1 MTQSIW
7 RVTAQVQPA
16 AYPRLVDDV
25 EVDVAIVGGG
35 ITGITCA
42 ALLAAE
48 GRRVALLEARTIAFG
63 STGNSTGNL
72 YEVLSSGLAPV
83 AQKWGKDVVSNVAA
97 SRRQALDLIERF
109 AGRFGETSCFRRCP
123 LYQYTSDDWSKM
135 EEEYDAL
142 KNAGIAARLE
152 DRATLPGP
160 AHQGRAM
167 VIDHQAQFHPLNYL
181 RSLGA
186 HAAELGVRVHEHSE
200 VVEIDAEHR
209 VLHTESGS
217 VKAKEI
223 VLATHTPKGIFGVH
237 AQMLTRRE
245 YGVAGEVQSLE
256 VPGGIFW
263 QDGQTKRSFRNLET
277 AGKRYVI
284 AVGAPDKTGLHDS
297 EKALASLRSISQ
309 EYIPPG
315 GERWEWSAQA
325 YESPDLLPYIGRSPM
340 NEVYIATGFG
350 ADGLT
355 YGTLAAQIISDDI
368 LGKENPWATLYR
380 AARFS
385 PAKSIKQILEEQA
398 IALKGLVAD
407 RVGLPEYAGSASLEP
422 GSGAVMKLNGKKVAV
437 YRDETGSVEAVS
449 AVCTHMGCIVHW
461 NQVEKSWDCPCH
473 GSRFAT
479 SGDIIEGPALSP
491 LAAVDI
497 EASHPQTGKK

>member
-1 MTQSIW
+1 M
-7 RVTAQVQPA
+7 
-16 AYPRLVDDV
+16 
-25 EVDVAIVGGG
+25 
-35 ITGITCA
+35 
-42 ALLAAE
+42 
-48 GRRVALLEARTIAFG
+48 ALLEARTIAFG

-72 YEVLSSGLAPV
+72 YEVLSSGLASV
-83 AQKWGKDVVSNVAA
+83 AKKWSQDVARDVAA
-97 SRRQALDLIERF
+97 SRRQAVDLIERF
-109 AGRFGETSCFRRCP
+109 AGRFGEESCFRRCP
-123 LYQYTSDDWSKM
+123 LYQYTADDWSKI
-135 EEEYDAL
+135 EEEYNAL
-142 KNAGIAARLE
+142 RDAGIAARLE

-160 AHQGRAM
+160 TAQGRAM

-181 RSLGA
+181 RSLCA
-186 HAAELGVRVHEHSE
+186 QAAGLGVRVHEHSE

-209 VLHTESGS
+209 ILHTGSGS

-237 AQMLTRRE
+237 AQMLTHRE
-245 YGVAGEVQSLE
+245 YGVAGEVQSLR
-256 VPGGIFW
+256 VPAGIFW
-263 QDGQTKRSFRNLET
+263 QDGQTKRSFRNLEI

-325 YESPDLLPYIGRSPM
+325 YESPDLLPYIGRNPM
-340 NEVYIATGFG
+340 DEVYIATGFG
-350 ADGLT
+350 TDGLT

-380 AARFS
+380 ATRFS
-385 PAKSIKQILEEQA
+385 PAKSIKQVLEEQA

-407 RVGLPEYAGSASLEP
+407 RVGLPEYAGPSSLEP
-422 GSGAVMKLNGKKVAV
+422 GRGMVVKANGQKLAV
-437 YRDETGSVEAVS
+437 YRDEAGSVQAVS

-473 GSRFAT
+473 GSRFDT
-479 SGDIIEGPALSP
+479 CGDIIEGPALSP
-491 LAAVDI
+491 LAAVDM
-497 EASHPQTGKK
+497 EALPPRTGKK

>member
-7 RVTAQVQPA
+7 RVTAQVQPG
-16 AYPRLVDDV
+16 AYPKLVDDV

-63 STGNSTGNL
+63 TTGNSTGNL

-83 AQKWGKDVVSNVAA
+83 GQKWSRQVVRDVAT
-97 SRRQALDLIERF
+97 SRRQAIELVERF
-109 AGRFGETSCFRRCP
+109 AGRFGEASCFRRCP
-123 LYQYTSDDWSKM
+123 LYQYTSGDWSKIQA
-135 EEEYDAL
+135 EYDAL
-142 KNAGIAARLE
+142 KDAGIAARLE
-152 DRATLPGP
+152 EKAALPGP
-160 AHQGRAM
+160 AAQSRAM
-167 VIDHQAQFHPLNYL
+167 VVDHQAQFHPLNYL

-200 VVEIDAEHR
+200 VVEIDAEHH

-237 AQMLTRRE
+237 AQMLTHRE
-245 YGVAGEVQSLE
+245 YGVAGEVQSLQI
-256 VPGGIFW
+256 PAGIFW
-263 QDGQTKRSFRNLET
+263 QDGQTKRSFRNLEI

-309 EYIPPG
+309 EYIPLG
-315 GERWEWSAQA
+315 GERWEWSAQG
-325 YESPDLLPYIGRSPM
+325 YESPDLLPYIGRNPM
-340 NEVYIATGFG
+340 DELYIATGFG
-350 ADGLT
+350 TDGLT
-355 YGTLAAQIISDDI
+355 YGTLAAQIIADDI

-385 PAKSIKQILEEQA
+385 PVKSIKQILEEQA

-407 RVGLPEYAGSASLEP
+407 RVGLPEYAGPGSLEP
-422 GSGAVMKLNGKKVAV
+422 GQAAVVKANGKKVAL
-437 YRDETGSVEAVS
+437 YRDEAGTVQAVS

-473 GSRFAT
+473 GSRFDIC
-479 SGDIIEGPALSP
+479 GDIIEGPALSP
-491 LAAVDI
+491 LATVDM
-497 EASHPQTGKK
+497 EALGPRTGKK

>member
-7 RVTAQVQPA
+7 RVTAQVQAA
-16 AYPRLVDDV
+16 AYPRLADDV

-42 ALLAAE
+42 TLLAAE

-83 AQKWGKDVVSNVAA
+83 ARKWSQQVVRDVAA
-97 SRRQALDLIERF
+97 SRRQAVDLIERF
-109 AGRFGETSCFRRCP
+109 ADRFGEASCFRRCP
-123 LYQYTSDDWSKM
+123 LYQYTSDDWSKI
-135 EEEYDAL
+135 EEEYVAL
-142 KNAGIAARLE
+142 KDAGIKARLE
-152 DRATLPGP
+152 HRVTLPGP
-160 AHQGRAM
+160 AVEGRAM

-181 RSLGA
+181 RSL
-186 HAAELGVRVHEHSE
+186 AAQAADLGVRVHEHSE

-217 VKAKEI
+217 VRAKEI

-237 AQMLTRRE
+237 AQMLTHRE
-245 YGVAGEVQSLE
+245 YGVAGEVQSLQ
-256 VPGGIFW
+256 VPAGIFW
-263 QDGQTKRSFRNLET
+263 PDGQTKRSLRNLEI

-284 AVGAPDKTGLHDS
+284 AVGAADKTGLHDS

-309 EYIPPG
+309 EYMPPV
-315 GERWEWSAQA
+315 GERWEWSAQG
-325 YESPDLLPYIGRSPM
+325 YESPDLLPYVGRNPM
-340 NEVYIATGFG
+340 DDVYIATGFG
-350 ADGLT
+350 TDGLT
-355 YGTLAAQIISDDI
+355 YGTLAAQIISDEI

-385 PAKSIKQILEEQA
+385 PIKSIKQILEEQA

-407 RVGLPEYAGSASLEP
+407 RVGVPEYAGPASLEP
-422 GSGAVMKLNGKKVAV
+422 GRGAVVKSNGKKVAV
-437 YRDETGSVEAVS
+437 YRDETGDVEAVS
-449 AVCTHMGCIVHW
+449 AVCPHMGCIVHW

-479 SGDIIEGPALSP
+479 SGDVIEGPALSP
-491 LAAVDI
+491 LAAVDL
-497 EASHPQTGKK
+497 EVPHPQRDKK